1 MYIFKYTEYIRIHCL
16 ILVFYIFL
24 LTFTR
29 WVSPFSCLLD
39 DSMFNE
45 CTISSCTDL
54 CRVFGVRYL
63 HVSTKQSPSQR
74 SYVTHHYR
82 LQISFE
88 ETCLEEH
95 EPTDAHEISRKSWI
109 LVKLWDDP
117 HYSKLSLLL
126 SFELHHLELLPP
138 WPRDLSILGSHSSP
152 CSATTSLLKDQER
165 PFLKADRPKWQSRKC
180 KKHRLSF

>member
-1 MYIFKYTEYIRIHCL
+1 
-16 ILVFYIFL
+16 
-24 LTFTR
+24 
-29 WVSPFSCLLD
+29 
-39 DSMFNE
+39 MFNE

-63 HVSTKQSPSQR
+63 HVSTKQGPSQK
-74 SYVTHHYR
+74 SYATHHYR